1 MQWCAYAAYVRYG
14 FEGTMLSIYSY
25 DREPLECSVPYCHF
39 KHPHKFLE
47 ELNLQDGV
55 FWVDVV
61 VLIGF
66 FLFFRIL
73 GYFVL
78 KFKVKSDAQTNI
90 FHSLKLLIP
99 IAFISLLLILFI
111 YIIYIIRHII

>member
-1 MQWCAYAAYVRYG
+1 MIAYMIRLQNFFSFFVGFFISLQNIPVYMQWCAYVAYVRYG

-25 DREPLECSVPYCHF
+25 DREPLQCSVPYCHF

-55 FWVDVV
+55 FWIDVV
-61 VLIGF
+61 VLIVYF
-66 FLFFRIL
+66 FVLRIL

-78 KFKVKSDAQTNI
+78 KFKVKSDA
-90 FHSLKLLIP
+90 
-99 IAFISLLLILFI
+99 
-111 YIIYIIRHII
+111 